1 MKYNLDKLT
10 IRDENKLIVAHF
22 SKGNEEDAE
31 RTCSFLNAIKS
42 PRNKPKNDFVRVS
55 IHMMIDGFITPMK
68 EVEYERGRETVSY
81 TLEDLGRIIFFWEKM
96 FCGGITY
103 AMDGFL
109 QKAEKKLAKRDNE
122 TAQSVFEKYWINTDK
137 SAEDE
142 FNELNKG
149 GEDSIFPALN
159 DYLLYGLASKC
170 ESFSDSTMLM
180 KQGFLYWLFN
190 YVFNGEFQEM
200 ADDLNQIPESIKE
213 LVDNR
218 LMEKVPESD
227 KSN

>member
-10 IRDENKLIVAHF
+10 IRDENRLIVAQF

-31 RTCSFLNAIKS
+31 RTCAVLNSINRTKTSDKEFL
-42 PRNKPKNDFVRVS
+42 RVS
-55 IHMMIDGFITPMK
+55 IHMMIDGFIIPMK
-68 EVEYERGRETVSY
+68 DVEYERGRETVAY
-81 TLEDLGRIIFFWEKM
+81 KLEDFGRIIFFWEKM
-96 FCGGITY
+96 FCGSSTY
-103 AMDGFL
+103 AMEGFL

-137 SAEDE
+137 TAEYE

-149 GEDSIFPALN
+149 GEDSMFPALN

-170 ESFSDSTMLM
+170 ESFSKSTMLM